1 MSRLSVAFR
10 VVLILTTIT
19 FFNSFVQAQNSRSKP
34 KPTPKPTPKAAVK
47 PTPKPTPA
55 TKITASTAAQT
66 FTLQDQVISQIAALR
81 SDPSSFI
88 KDLEAMKASYKDN
101 LLTLSSG
108 ERLTSSEGL
117 APINEVLGIL
127 RAAKPLRTFSVA
139 PGLNKAAAD
148 HIDDMVKNDLTG
160 HKGSNGSFPPKRVEK
175 YGTWSLAV
183 KENISYR
190 AQSARDIVLNM
201 LIDDG
206 NPKREHRNNLL
217 SPSLRFIG
225 AGSGVSR
232 SQGQLCVLVF
242 AGEFTERRTAR

>member
-1 MSRLSVAFR
+1 MSKFNIAFR

-19 FFNSFVQAQNSRSKP
+19 FFNSFSHAQNSRSKP
-34 KPTPKPTPKAAVK
+34 KPTPKATPIAAVK
-47 PTPKPTPA
+47 PTPTPV
-55 TKITASTAAQT
+55 TTTQN
-66 FTLQDQVISQIAALR
+66 FTLHDQVISQIAALR
-81 SDPSSFI
+81 GDPSSFI
-88 KDLEAMKASYKDN
+88 KDLEKMKASFKNN

-108 ERLTSSEGL
+108 EQLTSAEGIV
-117 APINEVLGIL
+117 PIDEVLGIL
-127 RAAKPLRTFSVA
+127 RLAKPLRAFSVS

-148 HIDDMVKNDLTG
+148 HIDDMVKNSLAG

-190 AQSARDIVLNM
+190 AKSARDIVLNM

-225 AGSGVSR
+225 ASNGVSKTH
-232 SQGQLCVLVF
+232 GQLCVLVF
-242 AGEFTERRTAR
+242 AGEFTEKRTK